1 MGQVTIY
8 LDGEAEK
15 RARAAARAQGVSLS
29 KWVTERIRRGAPV
42 EWPATVRQLAGAWT
56 DLPSAKQIRKRQGR
70 DSRRGR
76 L

>member
-15 RARAAARAQGVSLS
+15 KARAAARAARMSLS
-29 KWVTERIRRGAPV
+29 RWVTERIRRGAPA
-42 EWPATVRQLAGAWT
+42 EWPASVRQLAGAWT
-56 DLPSAKQIRKRQGR
+56 DLPSAEQIRKRQGR
-70 DSRRGR
+70 DSSRGQ